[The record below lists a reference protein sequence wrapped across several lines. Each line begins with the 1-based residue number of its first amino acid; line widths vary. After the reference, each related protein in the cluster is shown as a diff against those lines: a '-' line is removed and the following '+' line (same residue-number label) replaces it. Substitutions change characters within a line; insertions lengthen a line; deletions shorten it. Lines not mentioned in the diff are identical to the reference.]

1 MEHNISELKEAIERI
16 EEKLMSA
23 SKIYSAI
30 QFQVWLILMMLYYII
45 IGLLKAVPWQLT
57 AVYWISAITIFGY
70 ASMKILERL
79 KKLLKSYGKSVNDS
93 RYFGIAMVLSWI
105 MGAIIGW
112 SIVPS
117 ALLNAGVDVN
127 MAVAIGFLSF
137 ISISVFGMFLTFL
150 YFADSFEKEMIPAF
164 VIPSLSIMLM
174 GRVTI
179 ESMVYAGFSIGLGYS
194 LTVLAYLYTT
204 FKALR

>member
-1 MEHNISELKEAIERI
+1 MEQNFSELKEAIERI

-30 QFQVWLILMMLYYII
+30 QFQVWLTLMILYYII
-45 IGLLKAVPWQLT
+45 IGLLKTVPWQLT
-57 AVYWISAITIFGY
+57 AIYWISALTVFGY
-70 ASMKILERL
+70 VSMKILERL
-79 KKLLKSYGKSVNDS
+79 KKLLKSYGKGANDS
-93 RYFGIAMVLSWI
+93 RYFGITMALSWI
-105 MGAIIGW
+105 TGAIIGW

-117 ALLNAGVDVN
+117 ALINAGLDVS

-137 ISISVFGMFLTFL
+137 ISISVFGIFLTFL
-150 YFADSFEKEMIPAF
+150 YFANRFEKEMIPAF
-164 VIPSLSIMLM
+164 LIPSLSIMLM
-174 GRVTI
+174 GRVTM

-194 LTVLAYLYTT
+194 LTVLSYLYTT